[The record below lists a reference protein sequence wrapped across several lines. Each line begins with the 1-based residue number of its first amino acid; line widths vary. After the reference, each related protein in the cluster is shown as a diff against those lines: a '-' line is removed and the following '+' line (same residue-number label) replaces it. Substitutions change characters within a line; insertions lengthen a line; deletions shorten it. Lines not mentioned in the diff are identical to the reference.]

1 MSQVTLCRRGS
12 VSKVARVAAV
22 AVLALLFS
30 ACSSAGTAE
39 KEGSNPDKNDSTSD
53 SGSPQASEVEPVGQ
67 PSSGLQPAEPLGVF
81 APVGERWSYLPAAV
95 AGVTVSPDPRA
106 EAAAL
111 QQLREELSTRPPASG
126 TDNYTRVSEAT
137 PTRFMDLLTDVG
149 RRRSLNPLRMSR
161 FAAMLGVAGH
171 EAVVAAAQSSVAPVK
186 TPAQIDKA
194 LAKPIP
200 GTDGW
205 GVELPETSLPPEIVA
220 AAAMQTV
227 ACSALP
233 VECPRFEQLG
243 QVARDR
249 LIASGGVW
257 PSQIDAGWN
266 LGVTVGQETLAYAN
280 EDGAAPWTGD
290 SAAAQDGSWVPTPGM
305 FAPALE
311 PGAGSWRPWNLS
323 SGAQFRPKAPPE
335 PGSAEFAAAAEQVL
349 AVGSNLSDRQL
360 RIVRFWDMG
369 PGSSTP
375 PGYWLTDV
383 ADEALRTTDVADQ
396 ASALAVLSTA
406 MFDAS
411 VAIWD
416 SKYTYDLVRPVTVI
430 RKDLSPQWLPSLLTP
445 PFPAYVSGHA
455 GYSTAAA
462 VVLAQLIP
470 RRGEEFY
477 DAAAE
482 ATDSRV
488 RGGIHYFFDAT
499 GGATLGE
506 SVAASSLERAGLA
519 PSEKLET
526 VGERLEFQSADVG
539 VQARS

>member
-1 MSQVTLCRRGS
+1 M
-12 VSKVARVAAV
+12 SKVARVAAV
-22 AVLALLFS
+22 GTILALLFS
-30 ACSSAGTAE
+30 ACSSTGSAD
-39 KEGSNPDKNDSTSD
+39 KERSNPDKNDSA
-53 SGSPQASEVEPVGQ
+53 SPQVSEVEAVGQ
-67 PSSGLQPAEPLGVF
+67 QPSDQQPAEPLGVF
-81 APVGERWSYLPAAV
+81 AAAGERWSYLPAAV
-95 AGVTVSPDPRA
+95 AGVTVSPDPQA
-106 EAAAL
+106 EVAAL
-111 QQLREELSTRPPASG
+111 RQLRDELSTRPTSSG
-126 TDNYTRVSEAT
+126 VDNYTRVSEAT
-137 PTRFMDLLTDVG
+137 PTRFMDLLIDVG
-149 RRRSLNPLRMSR
+149 RRRSLNPLRMAR

-205 GVELPETSLPPEIVA
+205 GVELPATSLPPEIVA

-519 PSEKLET
+519 PSEKLEP

>member
-1 MSQVTLCRRGS
+1 M
-12 VSKVARVAAV
+12 SKVVRVV
-22 AVLALLFS
+22 AVGTILALLFS
-30 ACSSAGTAE
+30 ACSSAGSAD
-39 KEGSNPDKNDSTSD
+39 KERSTQATSD
-53 SGSPQASEVEPVGQ
+53 SANESGSSQASQVKAAGQ
-67 PSSGLQPAEPLGVF
+67 QPAEPLGVF
-81 APVGERWSYLPAAV
+81 APASERWSYLPAAV
-95 AGVTVSPDPRA
+95 AGVTVSPEPQA
-106 EAAAL
+106 ELAAL
-111 QQLREELSTRPPASG
+111 QQLREELAARPPASG
-126 TDNYTRVSEAT
+126 VDGYTRVSEAT
-137 PTRFMDLLTDVG
+137 PTRFMDLLIDVG

-186 TPAQIDKA
+186 TPAETDKA
-194 LAKPIP
+194 LVKPIS

-205 GVELPETSLPPEIVA
+205 GVELPATSLPPEIVA

-266 LGVTVGQETLAYAN
+266 LGVAVGTATLAYAK
-280 EDGAAPWTGD
+280 EDGAAPWAGD

-305 FAPALE
+305 FSPALE
-311 PGAGSWRPWNLS
+311 PNAGSWRPWNLT
-323 SGAQFRPKAPPE
+323 SGSQFRPKAPPQ
-335 PGSAEFAAAAEQVL
+335 PGSAEFRAAAEQVL

-406 MFDAS
+406 MFDSS

-445 PFPAYVSGHA
+445 PFPSYVSGHA

-470 RRGEEFY
+470 RRAEEFY

-499 GGATLGE
+499 GGVTLGE
-506 SVAASSLERAGLA
+506 AVATSSLERAGLA
-519 PSEKLET
+519 PAEKLKGI
-526 VGERLEFQSADVG
+526 GERLEFQSADVG
-539 VQARS
+539 SQARS

>member
-1 MSQVTLCRRGS
+1 ML
-12 VSKVARVAAV
+12 KVARVAA
-22 AVLALLFS
+22 AGTVLALLFS
-30 ACSSAGTAE
+30 ACSTTGSA
-39 KEGSNPDKNDSTSD
+39 DKDPSKPATTDSAID
-53 SGSPQASEVEPVGQ
+53 SATPQAAEVKAAGQ
-67 PSSGLQPAEPLGVF
+67 QPAEPLGVF

-95 AGVTVSPDPRA
+95 ATPSVTPNPDA
-106 EAAAL
+106 EAPAL
-111 QQLREELSTRPPASG
+111 RQLRDELATRPPASG
-126 TDNYTRVSEAT
+126 ADGYTRVSEAT
-137 PTRFMDLLTDVG
+137 PTRFMDLLIDVG

-161 FAAMLGVAGH
+161 FAAVMGVAAH
-171 EAVVAAAQSSVAPVK
+171 EAVVAAARSSVAPAK
-186 TPAQIDKA
+186 TPAQFDKA
-194 LAKPIP
+194 LATSIP

-205 GVELPETSLPPEIVA
+205 GVELPATSLPPEIVA

-227 ACSALP
+227 ACSSLP
-233 VECPRFEQLG
+233 IECPRFEQLG

-249 LIASGGVW
+249 LIASGAVW

-280 EDGAAPWTGD
+280 QDGAAPWTGD

-311 PGAGSWRPWNLS
+311 PNAGSWRPWNLS
-323 SGAQFRPKAPPE
+323 SGSQFRPPAPPQ
-335 PGSAEFAAAAEQVL
+335 PGSAEFRAAAEQVL
-349 AVGSNLSDRQL
+349 AVGSNLSDRAL

-369 PGSSTP
+369 PGTSTP

-383 ADEALRTTDVADQ
+383 ADEALRTTAVADQ

-406 MFDAS
+406 LFDAS

-430 RKDLSPQWLPSLLTP
+430 RKDLSPQWLPTLLTP

-470 RRGEEFY
+470 KRGEEFY
-477 DAAAE
+477 DSAAE

-499 GGATLGE
+499 GGVTLGE
-506 SVAASSLERAGLA
+506 SVAATSLQRAGLA
-519 PSEKLET
+519 PSEKLKT

-539 VQARS
+539 TQARS

>member
-1 MSQVTLCRRGS
+1 M
-12 VSKVARVAAV
+12 SKVARVV
-22 AVLALLFS
+22 AVGMVLTLLFS
-30 ACSSAGTAE
+30 ACSSAGSAD
-39 KEGSNPDKNDSTSD
+39 KERSNPDKNDSA
-53 SGSPQASEVEPVGQ
+53 SPQVSEVEAVGQ
-67 PSSGLQPAEPLGVF
+67 QASGQQPAEPLGLF
-81 APVGERWSYLPAAV
+81 AAAGERWSYLPAAV
-95 AGVTVSPDPRA
+95 AGVTVSPDPQA
-106 EAAAL
+106 EVAAL
-111 QQLREELSTRPPASG
+111 EQLRDELSTRPPSSG
-126 TDNYTRVSEAT
+126 VDNYTRVSEAT
-137 PTRFMDLLTDVG
+137 PTRFMDLLIDVG
-149 RRRSLNPLRMSR
+149 RRRSLNPLRMAR
-161 FAAMLGVAGH
+161 YAAMLGVAGH
-171 EAVVAAAQSSVAPVK
+171 EAVVAAAQSPVALVK

-194 LAKPIP
+194 LAKPIS

-205 GVELPETSLPPEIVA
+205 GVELPATSLPPEIVA

-243 QVARDR
+243 QIARDR

-266 LGVTVGQETLAYAN
+266 LGVSVGTATLAYAN

-323 SGAQFRPKAPPE
+323 SGAQFRPNAPPQ
-335 PGSAEFAAAAEQVL
+335 PGSAEFTAAAEQVL

-406 MFDAS
+406 LFDAS

-470 RRGEEFY
+470 RRAEEFY

-482 ATDSRV
+482 AADSRV

-499 GGATLGE
+499 GGVTLGE